1 LVPQPSSLE
10 AKDAVENAIIAS
22 FKQLDAEILASGI
35 TALKTARTHTE
46 ALSLLAPGYAGSCCL
61 LSIFDPNSS
70 LLRVACVGD
79 SRAVL
84 GSADPDT
91 GRYVSTA
98 LSEDQT
104 GFNPKELDRVRNEH
118 PGEKKVIKVK
128 TGRVL
133 GLAVST
139 LRVNI
144 LNLRT

>member
-1 LVPQPSSLE
+1 
-10 AKDAVENAIIAS
+10 
-22 FKQLDAEILASGI
+22 
-35 TALKTARTHTE
+35 
-46 ALSLLAPGYAGSCCL
+46 
-61 LSIFDPNSS
+61 
-70 LLRVACVGD
+70 VGD

-91 GRYVSTA
+91 GRYVATA

-118 PGEKKVIKVK
+118 PSEKKVIKVK

-139 LRVNI
+139 LRVNT

>member
-1 LVPQPSSLE
+1 M
-10 AKDAVENAIIAS
+10 
-22 FKQLDAEILASGI
+22 
-35 TALKTARTHTE
+35 
-46 ALSLLAPGYAGSCCL
+46 
-61 LSIFDPNSS
+61 
-70 LLRVACVGD
+70 GD

-91 GRYVSTA
+91 GRYVATA

-118 PGEKKVIKVK
+118 PSEKKVIKVK

-139 LRVNI
+139 LRVNT